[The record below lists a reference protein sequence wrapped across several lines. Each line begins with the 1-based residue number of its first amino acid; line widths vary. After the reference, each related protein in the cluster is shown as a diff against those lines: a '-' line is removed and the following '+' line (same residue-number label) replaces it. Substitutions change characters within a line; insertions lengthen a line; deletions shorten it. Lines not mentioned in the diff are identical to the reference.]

1 MKTFRLFQYFHK
13 AKNHSYD
20 YTAEWGKLLL
30 YEHPKRC
37 NMHLCPANE
46 RPSWLSERR
55 ETFLLLFFFLKVM
68 SESIYLENVEASA
81 FEVMNA
87 TLKASDSKSLPFRA
101 PTCPSCHRP
110 HHLFSS
116 CCYQQH

>member
-1 MKTFRLFQYFHK
+1 MITQQSGGNFCSMNIPNVVICIYVLQMNGRPGYQ
-13 AKNHSYD
+13 
-20 YTAEWGKLLL
+20 
-30 YEHPKRC
+30 
-37 NMHLCPANE
+37 NE
-46 RPSWLSERR
+46 EKPFSCC
-55 ETFLLLFFFLKVM
+55 FFLKVM

-116 CCYQQH
+116 CCYEQH